1 MTKEELDRNLAEI
14 RVRIQ
19 AAPTI
24 AELEVVRADIWP
36 DLAKDCCLDH
46 MRRLEVMKDYNA
58 KYAELVE
65 IEYPYPWP
73 NKAA

>member
-1 MTKEELDRNLAEI
+1 MTKQELDRNMAAI
-14 RVRIQ
+14 RARIQ
-19 AAPTI
+19 QAKTI
-24 AELEVVRADIWP
+24 AELEVVRAEIWP

-46 MRRLEVMKDYNA
+46 MRRLEVGKDYT
-58 KYAELVE
+58 KKHSELIE